1 MPIYVYRCPV
11 KRHGEFDVPMS
22 SYPDKVP
29 KTAPCPV
36 RIYKGDPENGDFDED
51 VLCNE
56 DSAYIIKPIAT
67 AIIEGGT
74 GARSAG

>member
-1 MPIYVYRCPV
+1 MPIYVYRCLV
-11 KRHGEFDVPMS
+11 KRHGEFDVSMS
-22 SYPDKVP
+22 SYPDEVP

-36 RIYKGDPENGDFDED
+36 
-51 VLCNE
+51 CNE